1 MSVSYKKL
9 WKLLIDKDMKKKDLE
24 KAAGI
29 SNYDAVVLMGL
40 FTFLFLGAEY
50 LYVDV
55 LSRIVSEDKTV
66 LAQNYALGVSAAGFL
81 LYPLFNRFCKERLK
95 TICFLFIGL
104 LSVLGIAFIG
114 VGTAYTAIFTT
125 GLVLF
130 LLLGLLGSGVFY
142 VSMRM
147 MKTDRYLA
155 RTVGISYA
163 LGIHKVRQKKKS
175 KKIQGK

>member
-104 LSVLGIAFIG
+104 LSVLGIAFIR

-130 LLLGLLGSGVFY
+130 LLLGLLAAACFMFPCV
-142 VSMRM
+142 
-147 MKTDRYLA
+147 
-155 RTVGISYA
+155 
-163 LGIHKVRQKKKS
+163 
-175 KKIQGK
+175 